1 VALSDPIYTGPCL
14 IPHLQLHKA
23 GLAHV
28 TQCLDAV
35 LKWSF
40 SPLPLKHCLHFPTS
54 SPEFLYLCPCHD
66 QFSGSTRILEGVIHL
81 ASEEERPL

>member
-1 VALSDPIYTGPCL
+1 
-14 IPHLQLHKA
+14 
-23 GLAHV
+23 
-28 TQCLDAV
+28 LDAV

-66 QFSGSTRILEGVIHL
+66 QLSRSTRILEGVIHL
-81 ASEEERPL
+81 ASEEERPLWLGDIRMQELLLPLAKG